1 MLGAISHKVT
11 FCSSRSSPA
20 FAQWQCIDG
29 FLEFPKTELGPH
41 YQGGPKCDWVGT
53 WGQHRTGVGTTWHDG
68 GHGRW
73 SRVRWRKGQHG
84 IERQDDLTLTRINGG
99 SPNNPGASKT
109 EPTVS
114 IVIPAK
120 NEALNLPHVFANLD
134 TELYEVI
141 LVDGDSVDDTVEV
154 ARGLCPDITVVGQT
168 RKGKGNALAC
178 GFAVAKGDFIVM
190 LDADGSTDPSEIPRF
205 VEALKQGAD
214 FAKGS
219 RFMPGAGSSD
229 ISRLRQVGNFFLN
242 KIVNLIYGTRYTD
255 LCYGYNAFR
264 RECLSVMDLAAGD
277 ASIDP
282 GAMRWGDGFE
292 VETLIN
298 VRIAKAGLV
307 VAEVPSFEHSRHFG
321 SSNLNA
327 FSDGIRVLRTIHA
340 ERKRGARKALR
351 SSIASD
357 RVESSSWHVLSTL
370 VEEAS

>member
-1 MLGAISHKVT
+1 
-11 FCSSRSSPA
+11 
-20 FAQWQCIDG
+20 
-29 FLEFPKTELGPH
+29 
-41 YQGGPKCDWVGT
+41 
-53 WGQHRTGVGTTWHDG
+53 
-68 GHGRW
+68 
-73 SRVRWRKGQHG
+73 
-84 IERQDDLTLTRINGG
+84 LTLTRINGG
-99 SPNNPGASKT
+99 SSNRAGTHKA

-120 NEALNLPHVFANLD
+120 NEALNLPDVFAALD
-134 TELYEVI
+134 TERYEVI

-154 ARGLCPDITVVGQT
+154 ARALCPDVIVVGQN

-190 LDADGSTDPSEIPRF
+190 LDADGSTDPAEIPRF

-229 ISRLRQVGNFFLN
+229 ISRLRQVGNYFLN

-264 RECLSVMDLAAGD
+264 RECLSVIDLEESTD
-277 ASIDP
+277 Q

-307 VAEVPSFEHSRHFG
+307 VAEVPSFEHRRHFG

-340 ERKRGARKALR
+340 ERKRGARRAAR
-351 SSIASD
+351 ISATSTRDVSA
-357 RVESSSWHVLSTL
+357 SWHVLSTV

>member
-1 MLGAISHKVT
+1 LRLKGVSVDSGGLGEGDQNV
-11 FCSSRSSPA
+11 
-20 FAQWQCIDG
+20 D
-29 FLEFPKTELGPH
+29 EPH
-41 YQGGPKCDWVGT
+41 
-53 WGQHRTGVGTTWHDG
+53 
-68 GHGRW
+68 
-73 SRVRWRKGQHG
+73 
-84 IERQDDLTLTRINGG
+84 GG
-99 SPNNPGASKT
+99 SAIAMNSGFWTEGYDTRLAETGSPRGIGLDGRATGITAGQLEEHAPGSPRAHKA

-120 NEALNLPHVFANLD
+120 NEALNLPDVFAAFHA
-134 TELYEVI
+134 EPYEVI

-154 ARGLCPDITVVGQT
+154 ARELCPGVIVVGQT

-190 LDADGSTDPSEIPRF
+190 LDADGSTDPAEIPRF

-229 ISRLRQVGNFFLN
+229 ISRLRQVGNYFLN

-264 RECLSVMDLAAGD
+264 RECLSVIDLEVGEE
-277 ASIDP
+277 STDP

-307 VAEVPSFEHSRHFG
+307 VAEVPSFEHRRHFG

-340 ERKRGARKALR
+340 ERKRGARRAAR
-351 SSIASD
+351 SSATSARD
-357 RVESSSWHVLSTL
+357 VSSSWHVLSTV

>member
-1 MLGAISHKVT
+1 MTL
-11 FCSSRSSPA
+11 SR
-20 FAQWQCIDG
+20 
-29 FLEFPKTELGPH
+29 
-41 YQGGPKCDWVGT
+41 
-53 WGQHRTGVGTTWHDG
+53 
-68 GHGRW
+68 
-73 SRVRWRKGQHG
+73 
-84 IERQDDLTLTRINGG
+84 IEDHTRH
-99 SPNNPGASKT
+99 SPGAYKA

-120 NEALNLPHVFANLD
+120 NEALNLPHVFSALD
-134 TELYEVI
+134 VERYEVI
-141 LVDGDSVDDTVEV
+141 LVDGDSIDDTVEV
-154 ARGLCPDITVVGQT
+154 ARSLCPDITVVGQT

-178 GFAVAKGDFIVM
+178 GFAVAQGDFIVM
-190 LDADGSTDPSEIPRF
+190 LDADGSTDPAEIPRF

-229 ISRLRQVGNFFLN
+229 ISRLRQVGNYFLN

-264 RECLSVMDLAAGD
+264 RECLSVMDLEVGD
-277 ASIDP
+277 ESTDP

-307 VAEVPSFEHSRHFG
+307 VAEVPSFEHCRHFG
-321 SSNLNA
+321 DSNLNA

-340 ERKRGARKALR
+340 ERKRGARRAAR
-351 SSIASD
+351 SSATTARDVSASW
-357 RVESSSWHVLSTL
+357 SALSTL
-370 VEEAS
+370 AEESR

>member
-1 MLGAISHKVT
+1 MAGHQR
-11 FCSSRSSPA
+11 FSR
-20 FAQWQCIDG
+20 FT
-29 FLEFPKTELGPH
+29 KTELGPH
-41 YQGGPKCDWVGT
+41 RQGGPKCDWVGT
-53 WGQHRTGVGTTWHDG
+53 WGEHRTGVGTTCHDRD
-68 GHGRW
+68 HGRW
-73 SRVRWRKGQHG
+73 FRVRWRRGQYG

-99 SPNNPGASKT
+99 TSNKT
-109 EPTVS
+109 AANKAEPTVS

-120 NEALNLPHVFANLD
+120 NEALNLPHVFAALD
-134 TELYEVI
+134 SENYEVI
-141 LVDGDSVDDTVEV
+141 LVDGNSVDNTVEV
-154 ARGLCPDITVVGQT
+154 ARQLCPDITVVGQT

-178 GFAVAKGDFIVM
+178 GFAHAKGDFIVM
-190 LDADGSTDPSEIPRF
+190 LDADGSTDPAEIPRF

-229 ISRLRQVGNFFLN
+229 ISRLRQTGNYFLN

-264 RECLSVMDLAAGD
+264 RECLSVIDLEVGEH
-277 ASIDP
+277 SIGPD
-282 GAMRWGDGFE
+282 AMRWGDGFE

-340 ERKRGARKALR
+340 ERKRGARRALR
-351 SSIASD
+351 SSAASA
-357 RVESSSWHVLSTL
+357 RVESSSWHVLSTM